1 MIERDEAIAG
11 LQKMIRMADREIGVA
26 AALRDAEM
34 RELAEWKR
42 GILEAALKLIEK

>member
-11 LQKMIRMADREIGVA
+11 LKKLIRMADHDIGVG

-34 RELAEWKR
+34 REFAEWKR
-42 GILEAALKLIEK
+42 GILEAALKLLEK